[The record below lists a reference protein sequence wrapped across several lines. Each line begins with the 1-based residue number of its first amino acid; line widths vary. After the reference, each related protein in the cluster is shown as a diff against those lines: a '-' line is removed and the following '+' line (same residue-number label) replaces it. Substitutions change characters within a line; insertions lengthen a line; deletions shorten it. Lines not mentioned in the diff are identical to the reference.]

1 MPTQDNVKI
10 QATEQ
15 GLLISG
21 NNIQDGKGWQ
31 ARSLG
36 KNRVLLDNPS
46 GPQMMAG
53 DKAGFGLVER
63 NTYIALL
70 RGLVRQKF
78 DGVVSLDLG
87 NAVKRLF
94 FRSGELVFAGSNLMD
109 DRLGEVIYREGLITL
124 DQLTEAAVQ
133 VNRTTKFGKVLIENQ
148 VFSCGQLW
156 DALRLQVTSIFQ
168 STFLQEYL
176 YVQVDSVEHLAPTL
190 VSLDRETEDLIDDC
204 AGYAAMV
211 WQFRLRLDGKT
222 RLREA
227 QGRGKGKVPVG
238 TFLGDTVEL
247 VSNHATIGD
256 FLKHSKLAEV
266 NSLCAIFDLVHHN
279 VLSVENFDG
288 HPRGLDS
295 GPRMKH
301 IKGLLDAYQLI
312 IDGAQKAFKAEGAE
326 FPTREIE
333 LFLDRQY
340 SYRHSPIF
348 VHADG
353 SIGPE
358 AIVSIYTKARS
369 SDRQALRMAGQLES
383 LVRFLLQIVGDLLP
397 GGKGWEVKKAFQ
409 NMIT

>member
-1 MPTQDNVKI
+1 
-10 QATEQ
+10 
-15 GLLISG
+15 
-21 NNIQDGKGWQ
+21 
-31 ARSLG
+31 
-36 KNRVLLDNPS
+36 
-46 GPQMMAG
+46 
-53 DKAGFGLVER
+53 
-63 NTYIALL
+63 
-70 RGLVRQKF
+70 VRQKF
-78 DGVVSLDLG
+78 DGVLSVDLG
-87 NAVKRLF
+87 NSVKRLF

-133 VNRTTKFGKVLIENQ
+133 VNRTTKFGKVLIENR
-148 VFSCGQLW
+148 VFTCGQLW
-156 DALRLQVTSIFQ
+156 DALRLQVGSIFQ

-176 YVQVDSVEHLAPTL
+176 YVQVEAAEHLAPTL
-190 VSLDRETEDLIDDC
+190 ISLDSHTEDVIDDC

-227 QGRGKGKVPVG
+227 HGNAREKVTEG

-247 VSNHATIGD
+247 VAHHAVISD
-256 FLKHSKLAEV
+256 FLKHSKLTEV
-266 NSLCAIFDLVHHN
+266 NSLCAIFDLVHHH

-295 GPRMKH
+295 GPKMKH
-301 IKGLLDAYQLI
+301 IKGLLDAYHMV

-348 VHADG
+348 VLSDG

-358 AIVSIYTKARS
+358 AVVSVYTKARS
-369 SDRQALRMAGQLES
+369 SERQAERVASQLES